1 MNIPFF
7 DYPKLY
13 QENSEEYLAILQKT
27 LSKGSFIMQSELE
40 EFEENLAKY
49 LGCKHAIGVADGT
62 VAITFSLKAAGLMPG
77 DEVIVCSHTFIATA
91 AAVVHAGGIPVV
103 CDCMPDSTIDLTSAE
118 KLLTNKTRFLLPTQL
133 NGRVCDM
140 AAVTDFCNTYSL
152 TLVED
157 SCQSLGAMFDGE
169 YAGLFG
175 VAGSFSF
182 FPAKT
187 LGAFGDAGAVVT
199 NNDSV
204 ASHIRLL
211 RNHGRS
217 EDSKVKF
224 FGYNGR
230 LDNIQAAILNTKLSS
245 YTDYILKR
253 RSLAAQYNQILS
265 TCSAIRLPPQPNI
278 NDTKHFDIFQNYE
291 VAVPRREELR
301 QHLSSKGIGT
311 LVQWGGWM
319 LHQFDDLNFRSH
331 APYAEKLSREMLLL
345 PMSHLLELDQVTY
358 IATSILE
365 FYS

>member
-62 VAITFSLKAAGLMPG
+62 VAITFSLKAAGLGPG

-169 YAGLFG
+169 
-175 VAGSFSF
+175 
-182 FPAKT
+182 
-187 LGAFGDAGAVVT
+187 
-199 NNDSV
+199 
-204 ASHIRLL
+204 
-211 RNHGRS
+211 
-217 EDSKVKF
+217 
-224 FGYNGR
+224 
-230 LDNIQAAILNTKLSS
+230 
-245 YTDYILKR
+245 
-253 RSLAAQYNQILS
+253 
-265 TCSAIRLPPQPNI
+265 
-278 NDTKHFDIFQNYE
+278 
-291 VAVPRREELR
+291 
-301 QHLSSKGIGT
+301 
-311 LVQWGGWM
+311 
-319 LHQFDDLNFRSH
+319 
-331 APYAEKLSREMLLL
+331 
-345 PMSHLLELDQVTY
+345 
-358 IATSILE
+358 
-365 FYS
+365 